1 MIDGIHKPANPA
13 AEYLVSV
20 IKKGYPKSFV
30 IQEQNNEK
38 TMQETVYLNEL
49 LISKTTIKT

>member
-13 AEYLVSV
+13 MEYMKHV
-20 IKKGYPKSFV
+20 IKQGYPKSFV
-30 IQEQNNEK
+30 IQEQKNEK
-38 TMQETVYLNEL
+38 TMQETVYINDL